1 MKKFEYKIIHSLSQ
15 YELNIMGDDG
25 WELISIQHV
34 NETEKYWFYFKRE
47 KK

>member
-1 MKKFEYKIIHSLSQ
+1 MKKFEYKIIHSLNQ

-25 WELISIQHV
+25 WELISIQYV
-34 NETEKYWFYFKRE
+34 NETGKYWFYFKRE